1 MYVAIDRL
9 EGGLAVLE
17 DENGSLRTVERG
29 LLPDGARAGDVLA
42 FDGDVYRIDREE
54 TRRRR
59 DYNRRLEE
67 LLQGKRTN

>member
-17 DENGSLRTVERG
+17 DEDGNLRTVERG
-29 LLPDGARAGDVLA
+29 QLPAEARAGDVLA
-42 FDGDVYRIDREE
+42 VDGSAYRIDREE
-54 TRRRR
+54 TQRRR

-67 LLQGKRTN
+67 LLKGKRPD

>member
-17 DENGSLRTVERG
+17 DEDGNLRTVERG
-29 LLPDGARAGDVLA
+29 QLPAEARAGDVLA
-42 FDGDVYRIDREE
+42 FDGSAYRIDQEE
-54 TRRRR
+54 TQRRR

-67 LLQGKRTN
+67 LLKGKRPD